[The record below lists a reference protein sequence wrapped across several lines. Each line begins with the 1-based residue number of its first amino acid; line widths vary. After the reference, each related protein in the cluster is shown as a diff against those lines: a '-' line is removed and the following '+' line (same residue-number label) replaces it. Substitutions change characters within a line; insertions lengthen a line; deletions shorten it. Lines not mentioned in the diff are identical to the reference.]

1 MNILSKRL
9 FVTIFCTSFTP
20 QVLAPGGTE
29 DYEPCADDYMVT
41 YLNRDDVKK
50 AVHAESSIEWMECAT
65 QLHYN
70 MADRLIPMQPIYL
83 ELLKSDAGLN
93 ILVYSG
99 DDDAVCGTIGTQEWI
114 WGLGYSPV
122 SKEETW
128 KTWSYADQVAGYATK
143 FNIDTGKDNSLAFV
157 TVHKAGHEVPTYVPE
172 QALDLFQK
180 YLDGYWKP

>member
-157 TVHKAGHEVPTYVPE
+157 TVFGS
-172 QALDLFQK
+172 
-180 YLDGYWKP
+180 YLGTKMWSVFRN